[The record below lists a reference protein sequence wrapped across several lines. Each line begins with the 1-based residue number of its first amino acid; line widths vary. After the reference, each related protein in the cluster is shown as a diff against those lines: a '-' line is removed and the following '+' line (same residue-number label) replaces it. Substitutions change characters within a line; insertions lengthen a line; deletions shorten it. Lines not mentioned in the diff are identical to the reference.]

1 MNIVKYFKYLTSF
14 ELNSTQLNRVNG
26 DGLLNAVHMFIEE
39 TTVKYFNPNVSQIGE
54 ISISGPHIPNI
65 PKANLAMQFNWRGAG
80 EYSVYPEQP
89 QWVKRPIKERPVT
102 QSGSV
107 RLSVAL
113 EATLSNQKQFQSQ
126 SQIIG

>member
-1 MNIVKYFKYLTSF
+1 MRFT
-14 ELNSTQLNRVNG
+14 
-26 DGLLNAVHMFIEE
+26 
-39 TTVKYFNPNVSQIGE
+39 
-54 ISISGPHIPNI
+54 
-65 PKANLAMQFNWRGAG
+65 WRGAG

-113 EATLSNQKQFQSQ
+113 EATLPNQKQFE
-126 SQIIG
+126 SQIIGQHVLGFGVGWVG